1 MKVLLIG
8 SSDPFAREW
17 INRLGKEG
25 HTVGLVATSDFLPQA
40 RPTLSYHWFGFAADS
55 PGLDKAWAS
64 FKPDRVVFAGRFLG
78 DAVWDME
85 QASAYL
91 GELVNCLHL
100 AAKHQAGLMVYLS
113 SMEVYPPQDPEAL
126 SSAGSKESDVLQPES
141 VKGLL
146 CMQGENLAR
155 EFCRIRKLELSVLR
169 FADLSGYGLAAQK
182 NDVISSI
189 ARQLNLLPE
198 VTVNTRQTYHL
209 LSLGDAVDALVRVL
223 NSGRP
228 GIYTVSSMRTTP
240 AIELYATIK
249 EILGS
254 STVLA
259 RETGQPAH
267 YPADVTAI
275 KRELEWVELRP
286 FEEQLPEW
294 VQADLAP
301 EPLKRSRTVRFRA
314 NSLPGQIFQTGLFFA
329 VMAWLSL
336 QVSNHDILRQIDLMT
351 VFVLT
356 TSLFFGIQQGVLS
369 VLLAFAYYVVTATGN
384 STEILA
390 VILKPDTFL
399 RLAYLIFAGVVV
411 GYAVDQYRK
420 AAGLAQSERDYLH
433 NEFSELKR
441 INDSNVM
448 IKHQYEKRLVSYR
461 NSLPRLYDITRQL
474 DTLDPR
480 VIYSSLVTVIQ
491 DVMEVPSV
499 AVYTF
504 DQRSGYTRLVG
515 ASNER
520 SLFQGKSFKLDDFPA
535 LAEKL
540 GQNEIFIGDQWSE
553 TSPALAGAIHYQGQ
567 ILALIIIR
575 ELPFE
580 MMSLYQVNLL
590 RTLIA
595 LISSSFIRAFQYEEK
610 TRGERFLGD
619 SEIFVAAEFAKCL
632 RLAQDDKNRQQS
644 DFSVLKLNGP
654 SLPVDLY
661 HQVARH
667 FRSTDLF
674 GVDSLDR
681 LYVLLKN
688 TSGADLPAVCARLAS
703 SGVAFEVCPVDPEQ
717 PDSLTG
723 LDR

>member
-25 HTVGLVATSDFLPQA
+25 HTVGLVATTDFLPQA

-64 FKPDRVVFAGRFLG
+64 FKPDQVVFAGRLLG
-78 DAVWDME
+78 DEHWDME
-85 QASAYL
+85 QANTYL
-91 GELVNCLHL
+91 GELINCLHL
-100 AAKHQAGLMVYLS
+100 AEKHKAGFFVCLS
-113 SMEVYPPQDPEAL
+113 STEVYPPQNPEAL
-126 SSAGSKESDVLQPES
+126 PLAGYKESDVLQPES

-155 EFCRIRKLELSVLR
+155 EFCRIRKLELNIVR
-169 FADLSGYGLAAQK
+169 YADLGGYGLAAQK

-189 ARQLNLLPE
+189 AHQLNRLPE

-228 GIYTVSSMRTTP
+228 GIYNVSSQRTTP

-249 EILGS
+249 AILGS
-254 STVLA
+254 STVLV
-259 RETGQPAH
+259 RESGSPSNYA
-267 YPADVTAI
+267 ADSTAI

-286 FEEQLPEW
+286 FEEQLADW
-294 VQADLAP
+294 VQADLKP

-314 NSLPGQIFQTGLFFA
+314 NSLPGQIIQTGLFFV
-329 VMAWLSL
+329 VMAWLSHL
-336 QVSNHDILRQIDLMT
+336 VSNHDILRQIDLMT

-356 TSLFFGIQQGVLS
+356 TSLFFGIPQGVLA
-369 VLLAFAYYVVTATGN
+369 VLLAFGYDVVTAAGN
-384 STEILA
+384 PAEILP

-411 GYAVDQYRK
+411 GYAVDQYKK
-420 AAGLAQSERDYLH
+420 ATGLAEAERDYLH

-499 AVYTF
+499 AVYTV

-515 ASNER
+515 ASGEHA
-520 SLFQGKSFKLDDFPA
+520 LFQGKSFKLNDYPA

-540 GQNEIFIGDQWSE
+540 GQNEIFIGDQWSDNR
-553 TSPALAGAIHYQGQ
+553 PALAGAIHYQGQ

-595 LISSSFIRAFQYEEK
+595 LISASFIKAFQYEEK

-619 SEIFVAAEFAKCL
+619 SEIFKAAEFAKCL
-632 RLAQDDKNRQQS
+632 RLAQDDKNKQQS
-644 DFSVLKLNGP
+644 DYSVLQLHGP

-661 HQVARH
+661 HQVAQH

-674 GVDSLDR
+674 GVDSMDR
-681 LYVLLKN
+681 LHVLLKN
-688 TSGADLPAVCARLAS
+688 TGGTDLPAVCNRLAS
-703 SGVAFEVCPVDPEQ
+703 KEVAFEVCPVDPDH
-717 PDSLTG
+717 PDSLLG